1 MDNPTVHWWI
11 LGEKLVHTVSGSSPM
26 GVSAMSR
33 LYLFAITLLLLLP
46 LLLLLTML
54 LLVGVDYSSVVLMS
68 CLLYALSVCRTYIQ
82 LPQAEQRRGQV
93 HLLFLYLLH
102 ILACGC
108 DIKPTGVADGNVS
121 LLRSWCLLSM

>member
-33 LYLFAITLLLLLP
+33 LYLFAITLLLLLLLLF
-46 LLLLLTML
+46 LLLLLL
-54 LLVGVDYSSVVLMS
+54 VVLVI
-68 CLLYALSVCRTYIQ
+68 ACRTYIH
-82 LPQAEQRRGQV
+82 LPQAEQRRGEA